1 MTVCSI
7 ITFCL

>member
-1 MTVCSI
+1 M